1 MYYIRYSY
9 TLVIDMIEHYLIEQ
23 VYSRNQL
30 VTINAIVDK
39 TLQMQNTQLYK
50 VTTNTNTLDNK
61 ILNLFAKQKMRYFIS
76 FNMINNIKII
86 KQTN

>member
-76 FNMINNIKII
+76 FNMIQQHQDY
-86 KQTN
+86 QTN